1 MTAVS
6 QSENSNRMNI
16 NKNSFFAAVAALAGI
31 LVLAA
36 CQPAD
41 DRSPEEIVLERAQQR
56 WDLVVERD
64 FAQAYEFYSPGFR
77 EMTEIDGYRRDMQNV
92 RIRYTGAEALSA
104 ECEEEVCDIQV
115 RVSYRLPEGAAPTG
129 MSRIP
134 GERRVEETWIRAHG
148 SWWFSPP
155 R

>member
-1 MTAVS
+1 
-6 QSENSNRMNI
+6 MNM
-16 NKNSFFAAVAALAGI
+16 NKKYPIAAVAALTGI
-31 LVLAA
+31 LALAA

-56 WDLVVERD
+56 WDLVMERD
-64 FAQAYEFYSPGFR
+64 LVQAYEFYTPGFR
-77 EMTEIDGYRRDMQNV
+77 EMTGVDEYRRDMQNV

-104 ECEEEVCDIQV
+104 ECEEEVCDVQV
-115 RVSYRLPEGAAPTG
+115 RVSYRLPEGVAPTG

-134 GERRVEETWIRAHG
+134 GERRIEETWIRVDG

>member
-1 MTAVS
+1 MVVI
-6 QSENSNRMNI
+6 QSENSNYMNM
-16 NKNSFFAAVAALAGI
+16 NKNFILTAVAALAGI
-31 LVLAA
+31 LALTA

-41 DRSPEEIVLERAQQR
+41 DRSPGEIVLERAQQR
-56 WDLVVERD
+56 WDRVIERD
-64 FAQAYEFYSPGFR
+64 FAQAYEFYTPGFR
-77 EMTEIDGYRRDMQNV
+77 EMTEVDGYRRDMQNV

-104 ECEEEVCDIQV
+104 ECEEAVCEVHV
-115 RVSYRLPEGAAPTG
+115 RVSYRLPESAAPTG